1 MVHHTSNRGKQ
12 VMMAAYQD
20 DAYPVAGLRS
30 GAQSSIVSQQ
40 RPSSSSSGSRRPYHH
55 RTSESSSSF
64 CLDDHDD
71 LLEGLSPQGRKS
83 LIMAE
88 TAAMIGDR
96 INASAVYGGG
106 DGRGGGGGGDESW
119 SNTIS
124 STDSQWSIASSLSF
138 QDSSVSTSAASDFA
152 GKMDLSSSSILDDN
166 QQQHNLHHSFP
177 AAPPK
182 KRGQHHRRHRRSP
195 NMAMG
200 SQDFFDKV
208 LKDI

>member
-1 MVHHTSNRGKQ
+1 
-12 VMMAAYQD
+12 MMATYQD
-20 DAYPVAGLRS
+20 DAYPVTGGFRS
-30 GAQSSIVSQQ
+30 GAQSSGIASQQ
-40 RPSSSSSGSRRPYHH
+40 RPSSSSSSRRPYHH

-83 LIMAE
+83 LMVAE
-88 TAAMIGDR
+88 TAAMIGDH
-96 INASAVYGGG
+96 INASAVYDGRGGG
-106 DGRGGGGGGDESW
+106 DGRDESW

-124 STDSQWSIASSLSF
+124 STDSQWSMASSFSF
-138 QDSSVSTSAASDFA
+138 PDSSVSTSTAADFS
-152 GKMDLSSSSILDDN
+152 GKMDLSSSSFVVDD
-166 QQQHNLHHSFP
+166 QQHFLHSSFP
-177 AAPPK
+177 AAVAAPPK
-182 KRGQHHRRHRRSP
+182 KKGHRRHRRSP

>member
-1 MVHHTSNRGKQ
+1 
-12 VMMAAYQD
+12 MAAYPD

-30 GAQSSIVSQQ
+30 GAQSSIASQQ
-40 RPSSSSSGSRRPYHH
+40 RPSSSSSGGRRAYHH

-64 CLDDHDD
+64 CLGDHDD

-88 TAAMIGDR
+88 TAAMIGDH

-106 DGRGGGGGGDESW
+106 GDGRGGGDESW

-124 STDSQWSIASSLSF
+124 STDSQWSMASSLSF
-138 QDSSVSTSAASDFA
+138 PDSSFSASAAADFA
-152 GKMDLSSSSILDDN
+152 GKMDLSSASILDD
-166 QQQHNLHHSFP
+166 QHQHNLHNSFP